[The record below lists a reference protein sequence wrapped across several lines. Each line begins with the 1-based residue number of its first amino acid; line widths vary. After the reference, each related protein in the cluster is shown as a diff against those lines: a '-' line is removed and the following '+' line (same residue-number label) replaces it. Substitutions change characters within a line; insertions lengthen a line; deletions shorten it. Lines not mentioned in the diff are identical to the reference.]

1 MQKPLLLEG
10 QRGLSCCEDGGQMM
24 EKLEPVR
31 FAVLLM
37 EAMAW

>member
-1 MQKPLLLEG
+1 MKKPLLEER
-10 QRGLSCCEDGGQMM
+10 QRGLSCFEDGGQMM

-37 EAMAW
+37 EAIAW